1 MGLAVAFRVALTLY
15 RRRRAD
21 SRPSELR
28 RRAASEPAVELPLAA
43 REAPEANARFAWP
56 RRPLARVLGR
66 RPSPPTAAFRISRH
80 LGQAARRTPPSQSAI
95 AWSLVLLL
103 AVSWCASHGRA
114 QRFPEVYAEAAARVR
129 VERSE
134 RAERT
139 RAQAA
144 RRSISAQAHARLGAT
159 GNIALQEAVCPARMS
174 ASSGFRQVGTR
185 KPVLRPLEPRYA
197 PSQPRWRGTARETDS
212 VQEIF
217 SAYVSDSIV
226 QSKCIHCHVAGGM
239 SGHTRIVLSPSSA
252 ADSAERNLEVFKRF
266 VTGVANGADT
276 ILGKIQGVSHGGGVQ
291 VPSGSVDFANM
302 ERFLRLLEAPS
313 STSDGTTDTL
323 FQGVTMAS
331 PEKTLRRAAL
341 IFAGRIPTDAE
352 LRAVRDGGRAS
363 LRRAIKGLMAGPAFH
378 DFLIRAGNDRLL
390 TDRHLDFV
398 LDFRTETD
406 LVDLANL
413 HWNMA
418 KQAVERGNDDA
429 TEDPVYTRW
438 EEATQYGLARSP
450 LELVAYVVE
459 QERPYTEILTA
470 DYLMANPMTAQAY
483 GSPVTFSDP
492 DSATEFQPA
501 KIVNYYRTDDSKVTE
516 FDRQYGTRIVN
527 SGNLETEYP
536 HAGIL
541 NTRAFLR
548 RYPTTDTNRNR
559 GRAYWTIYHFLGFD
573 IQKAALRTADIASS
587 VNPTRDNPACTPCHS
602 QLDPV
607 AGTFQ
612 NYSEDG
618 AYRNSFGGRDALPES
633 YKYPPDDTVSEY
645 REGDT
650 WYRDMPAPGFEGA
663 RAPRSANSLQWLVRQ
678 ITSDPRFSEAAVKF
692 WWSVVTG
699 NEIAGLSGG
708 GTSSDASG
716 HLTGARLQSAE
727 VARLAQAF
735 RTGFDGGS
743 PYNAKDL
750 LVEIVLSPWFRAET
764 MVGSDTAR
772 AAALRNA
779 GGERLLTPEE
789 LVRKTASITGYRW
802 GRHQS
807 GFLHDVDHLDG
818 EGDHRG
824 GVYEMLYGGIDSD
837 GVPVRA
843 REITPLM
850 AAVAQSHALR
860 VSCAVVQREFFMWP
874 EHERRIFDGID
885 AYTTPD
891 SDAQET
897 VFEIRSSEPSTLSW
911 NVEAPS
917 AGEGLLRI
925 ARSDRQDQP
934 VGTAVPENLLLRQV
948 RLLNAAGAL
957 VNTIDLATFPSG
969 ACGSAQG
976 GDYALAAGC
985 SLDVLLDFPGRG
997 AYSVEIEARREDAAA
1012 NSPPSQLAARL
1023 FRDRAA
1029 LPGSERIRR
1038 KLVDLHWK
1046 FFGVRSTTDS
1056 PDIDAAYRLF
1066 VEVWERKRRTEGN
1079 HFSDGQIECPIEDT
1093 AYFDGIIENAVVVDE
1108 WGNSEIDWDRVRL
1121 SWNFDMNDSMHAA
1134 RTWVVVL
1141 AYLMTDYRYLYL

>member
-1 MGLAVAFRVALTLY
+1 MH
-15 RRRRAD
+15 
-21 SRPSELR
+21 E
-28 RRAASEPAVELPLAA
+28 
-43 REAPEANARFAWP
+43 
-56 RRPLARVLGR
+56 
-66 RPSPPTAAFRISRH
+66 
-80 LGQAARRTPPSQSAI
+80 
-95 AWSLVLLL
+95 
-103 AVSWCASHGRA
+103 
-114 QRFPEVYAEAAARVR
+114 
-129 VERSE
+129 
-134 RAERT
+134 
-139 RAQAA
+139 
-144 RRSISAQAHARLGAT
+144 
-159 GNIALQEAVCPARMS
+159 IALQEVACPAQLS
-174 ASSGFRQVGTR
+174 PSTLFRQVGTR
-185 KPVLRPLEPRYA
+185 KLSPRPLEPRSA
-197 PSQPRWRGTARETDS
+197 PTVPAWRGTSPETDS
-212 VQEIF
+212 AQGVF
-217 SAYVSDSIV
+217 RDYVSGPIV
-226 QSKCIHCHVAGGM
+226 QSKCIDCHVAGGL
-239 SGHTRIVLSPSSA
+239 SGHTRLVLSPSSA
-252 ADSAERNLEVFKRF
+252 ADATESNLGVFKRF
-266 VTGVANGADT
+266 VAGVANGADT
-276 ILGKIQGVSHGGGVQ
+276 ILKKIQGVSHGGGVQ
-291 VPSGSVDFANM
+291 VPASSVDFANM
-302 ERFLRLLEAPS
+302 ERFVRLLEAS
-313 STSDGTTDTL
+313 SATSDGTVNAFL
-323 FQGVTMAS
+323 QGVTMAS

-352 LRAVRDGGRAS
+352 LRSVRDGTRSS
-363 LRRAIKGLMAGPAFH
+363 LRHAVKGLMTGPGFH
-378 DFLIRAGNDRLL
+378 DFLIRAANDRLL

-413 HWNMA
+413 HWGMA
-418 KQAVERGNDDA
+418 QQAIERGSDDA
-429 TEDPVYTRW
+429 TEDPIFVKW

-450 LELVAYVVE
+450 LELIAYVVE

-470 DYLMANPMTAQAY
+470 DYAMANPMTARAY
-483 GSPVTFSDP
+483 GSPVTFNDP
-492 DSATEFQPA
+492 DAVTEFQPA
-501 KIVNYYRTDDSKVTE
+501 KIVNYFLTDDSKVTE
-516 FDRQYGTRIVN
+516 FHRQYGTRIVN
-527 SGNLETEYP
+527 SGNLETEFP

-587 VNPTRDNPACTPCHS
+587 DNPTRDNPACTPCHA

-633 YKYPPDDTVSEY
+633 YKYPPDDTISRY

-650 WYRDMPAPGFEGA
+650 WYRDMPAPGFDGA
-663 RAPRSANSLQWLVRQ
+663 RAPRSENSLQWLVRQ
-678 ITSDPRFSEAAVKF
+678 ITSDPRFSESVVKY

-699 NEIAGLSGG
+699 SEVGDLSAV
-708 GTSSDASG
+708 GTSSDSSG
-716 HLTGARLQSAE
+716 RLAGARFQNAE

-735 RTGFDGGS
+735 RTGIDGGR

-750 LVEIVLSPWFRAET
+750 LVEIVLSPWFRAES
-764 MVGSDTAR
+764 MVGSDSAR
-772 AAALRNA
+772 AAALGDA

-789 LVRKTASITGYRW
+789 LVRKTEAITGYRW
-802 GRHQS
+802 GRHRS

-818 EGDHRG
+818 EGEGRG
-824 GVYEMLYGGIDSD
+824 GKYEMLYGGIDSD

-874 EHERRIFDGID
+874 EHERRLFNGID

-891 SDAQET
+891 SNAQET
-897 VFEIRSSEPSTLSW
+897 LLEVRSSEPSTLSW
-911 NVEAPS
+911 NVQAPS
-917 AGEGLLRI
+917 AGEGILRI
-925 ARSDRQDQP
+925 AWTDQQDRP
-934 VGTAVPENLLLRQV
+934 VGSSALGNLLLRQV
-948 RLLNAAGAL
+948 RLRNAAGAV
-957 VNTIDLATFPSG
+957 VNSIDLATFPSG

-976 GDYALAAGC
+976 GHYALAAGC

-997 AYSVEIEARREDAAA
+997 AYSVEIEAGHEDAAV
-1012 NSPPSQLAARL
+1012 NSAPSQLAARL

-1046 FFGVRSTTDS
+1046 LFGVRSATDS
-1056 PDIDAAYRLF
+1056 TDIDAAYRLF
-1066 VEVWERKRRTEGN
+1066 VEVWERKRRTEGG
-1079 HFSDGQIECPIEDT
+1079 HFYDSQTECPIEDT
-1093 AYFDGIIENAVVVDE
+1093 AYFEGIIADSVVVDE
-1108 WGNSEIDWDRVRL
+1108 WGNSEIDWDRVRQ
-1121 SWNFDMNDSMHAA
+1121 SWDFDMDDSMHAA

>member
-1 MGLAVAFRVALTLY
+1 M
-15 RRRRAD
+15 
-21 SRPSELR
+21 
-28 RRAASEPAVELPLAA
+28 
-43 REAPEANARFAWP
+43 P
-56 RRPLARVLGR
+56 R
-66 RPSPPTAAFRISRH
+66 
-80 LGQAARRTPPSQSAI
+80 
-95 AWSLVLLL
+95 
-103 AVSWCASHGRA
+103 
-114 QRFPEVYAEAAARVR
+114 
-129 VERSE
+129 
-134 RAERT
+134 
-139 RAQAA
+139 
-144 RRSISAQAHARLGAT
+144 
-159 GNIALQEAVCPARMS
+159 N
-174 ASSGFRQVGTR
+174 
-185 KPVLRPLEPRYA
+185 A
-197 PSQPRWRGTARETDS
+197 PSLPIWRGTARETDS
-212 VQEIF
+212 AQGIF
-217 SAYVSDSIV
+217 RDYVSASIV
-226 QSKCIHCHVAGGM
+226 QSKCIHCHVEGGL
-239 SGHTRIVLSPSSA
+239 SGHTRLVLSTSSA
-252 ADSAERNLEVFKRF
+252 TDSAQRNLEVFRRF
-266 VTGVANGADT
+266 VAGVPNGADT

-291 VPSGSVDFANM
+291 VPAGSVDFTNM

-313 STSDGTTDTL
+313 GTPDGTTDAVL
-323 FQGVTMAS
+323 QGVTMAS

-341 IFAGRIPTDAE
+341 IFAGRIPSDAE
-352 LRAVRDGGRAS
+352 LRAVRNGTQSS
-363 LRRAIKGLMAGPAFH
+363 LRRAIKGLMTGPGFH
-378 DFLIRAGNDRLL
+378 DFLIRAANDRLL
-390 TDRHLDFV
+390 TDRHLEFV

-418 KQAVERGNDDA
+418 KQAIERGSADA
-429 TEDPVYTRW
+429 TEDPVYARW
-438 EEATQYGLARSP
+438 EGATQYGLARSP
-450 LELVAYVVE
+450 LELIAYVVE

-470 DYLMANPMTAQAY
+470 DYLMANPMTARAY
-483 GSPVTFSDP
+483 GSPTTFDDSD
-492 DSATEFQPA
+492 AVTEFQPA
-501 KIVNYYRTDDSKVTE
+501 KIVNYFLTDDSKVTE
-516 FDRQYGTRIVN
+516 FHRDYGTRIIN

-587 VNPTRDNPACTPCHS
+587 DNPTRDNPACTPCHS

-633 YKYPPDDTVSEY
+633 YKYPDDDTISRY

-650 WYRDMPAPGFEGA
+650 WYRDMPAPGFGGA
-663 RAPRSANSLQWLVRQ
+663 RAPKSENSLQWLVRQ

-699 NEIAGLSGG
+699 SEVADLSAGGV
-708 GTSSDASG
+708 SSDSSG
-716 HLTGARLQSAE
+716 HLAGARFQNAE

-735 RTGFDGGS
+735 RTGIDGGH

-750 LVEIVLSPWFRAET
+750 LIEIVLSPWFRAES
-764 MVGSDTAR
+764 MAGVDPAR

-789 LVRKTASITGYRW
+789 LVRKTEAITGYRW
-802 GRHQS
+802 GRHRS
-807 GFLHDVDHLDG
+807 GFVHDVDHLDG
-818 EGDHRG
+818 EGDQRG
-824 GVYEMLYGGIDSD
+824 GRYEMLYGGIDSD

-860 VSCAVVQREFFMWP
+860 VSCAVAQREFFMWT
-874 EHERRIFDGID
+874 EQERRIFDGID

-897 VFEIRSSEPSTLSW
+897 LFEIRSSEPSTLSW
-911 NVEAPS
+911 NVQAPS
-917 AGEGLLRI
+917 AGEGILRI
-925 ARSDRQDQP
+925 AWTDRQDRT
-934 VGTAVPENLLLRQV
+934 VGTAAPRNLLLRQV
-948 RLLNAAGAL
+948 RLRDTAGAL
-957 VNTIDLATFPSG
+957 VNSIDLSTFPSG

-976 GDYALAAGC
+976 EDYALAAGC
-985 SLDVLLDFPGRG
+985 SLDVSLAFPGRG
-997 AYSVEIEARREDAAA
+997 DYSVEVEARHEDASA
-1012 NSPPSQLAARL
+1012 NSAPSQLTARL
-1023 FRDRAA
+1023 YRDRVA
-1029 LPGSERIRR
+1029 LTGAERIRR

-1066 VEVWERKRRTEGN
+1066 VEVWERKRRTEGG
-1079 HFSDGQIECPIEDT
+1079 HFSDSQTECPIEDT
-1093 AYFDGIIENAVVVDE
+1093 AYFDGIIENPVDVDE
-1108 WGNSEIDWDRVRL
+1108 WGNSEIAWDRVRQ
-1121 SWNFDMNDSMHAA
+1121 SWNFDMDDSRHAV